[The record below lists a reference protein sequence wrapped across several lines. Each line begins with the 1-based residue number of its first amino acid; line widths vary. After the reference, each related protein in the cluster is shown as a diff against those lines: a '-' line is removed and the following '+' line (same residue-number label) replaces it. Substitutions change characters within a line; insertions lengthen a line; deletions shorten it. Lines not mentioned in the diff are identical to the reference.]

1 MNFTKGNALKT
12 VAMLVLAI
20 IVSSCSKNNVKL
32 ETSTIKTPTMVCG
45 TCAKTIQKAVY
56 RVEGVKEVNVD
67 VDKKFVEV
75 KFVPL
80 QTNLEYLE
88 SAITAAGY
96 DANDKLRDSDA
107 YEKLDACCKM
117 DRK

>member
-1 MNFTKGNALKT
+1 MKT
-12 VAMLVLAI
+12 LTMLVLAFV
-20 IVSSCSKNNVKL
+20 VSSCSKNNVKL

-67 VDKKFVEV
+67 LDKKFIEA
-75 KFVPL
+75 KYVPL

-88 SAITAAGY
+88 SAITAVGY
-96 DANDKLRDSDA
+96 DANGKERDSDA

-117 DRK
+117 DRN